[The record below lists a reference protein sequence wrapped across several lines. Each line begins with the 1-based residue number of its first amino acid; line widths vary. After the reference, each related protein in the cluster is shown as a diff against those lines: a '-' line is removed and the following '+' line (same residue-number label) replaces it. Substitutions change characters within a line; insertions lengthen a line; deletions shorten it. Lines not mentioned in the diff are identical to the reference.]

1 MVSIWRR
8 CTIGT
13 ALRTAGIARTWC
25 PAAALTS
32 RVVSA
37 HMIAVPACPARL
49 GTGNTPHNTHHARR
63 RNSMARLLE
72 GKVAVVT
79 GAGRGIG
86 REEAL
91 LMAKHGAKVVVNDLG
106 AHFDGTGADQSP
118 AQQVVNEIKAAG
130 GEAVA
135 NGDSVSDFKAAKRIV
150 QCAIDTFGKL
160 NIVINNAGIL
170 RDRMIFNM
178 GEEDWDAVIGVHLK
192 GAFNMSR
199 HACEYWREE
208 HKKGNVLNGRI
219 VNTSSDAGLLG
230 NVGQTNYGAAKAAVA
245 LMAMVMDAEMQKYG
259 VCCNAIAPVARTR
272 LTVDATPST
281 AAFMGKK
288 VEEGKFDV
296 FDPRNIAPLVAW
308 LASDDAK
315 DVHGEVFRVGGGTV
329 WLMQGWHSVG
339 KVSQKAT
346 WEPAALG
353 GKLKAELA
361 KGVTAKENI
370 GAIMA
375 EALSA

>member
-1 MVSIWRR
+1 
-8 CTIGT
+8 
-13 ALRTAGIARTWC
+13 
-25 PAAALTS
+25 
-32 RVVSA
+32 
-37 HMIAVPACPARL
+37 
-49 GTGNTPHNTHHARR
+49 
-63 RNSMARLLE
+63 MARLLE
-72 GKVAVVT
+72 GKVAIIT

-91 LMAKHGAKVVVNDLG
+91 LMAKQGAKIVVNDLG
-106 AHFDGTGADQSP
+106 AHFDGSGADQSP
-118 AQQVVNEIKAAG
+118 AQQVVSEIKAAG

-245 LMAMVMDAEMQKYG
+245 LMATVMDAEMQKYG

-272 LTVDATPST
+272 VTVDPTPST
-281 AAFMGKK
+281 AAFMSKK
-288 VEEGKFDV
+288 DEEGKRKKKSSSV
-296 FDPRNIAPLVAW
+296 SN
-308 LASDDAK
+308 AK
-315 DVHGEVFRVGGGTV
+315 KKTSR
-329 WLMQGWHSVG
+329 
-339 KVSQKAT
+339 K
-346 WEPAALG
+346 
-353 GKLKAELA
+353 
-361 KGVTAKENI
+361 
-370 GAIMA
+370 
-375 EALSA
+375 